1 MSRWK
6 RDQKL
11 QIRPSEIKK
20 GGSYLESIT
29 LSIDGKN
36 ITCSAGTSI
45 LDAAQEQGIQIPKLC
60 HHPDLKPFGACR
72 LCLVEDEKT
81 GRVMAS
87 CVTPVVPAMSVRTD
101 TPRVKTHRKNILRLM
116 IAEHPESCVV
126 CSKGNRCQ
134 LRQLAAQLG
143 IGETNL
149 YPMPNYKTLEQANP
163 FIIRDLSK
171 CVLCGKCIRADHE
184 LVVVGAIDYNLRG
197 FKSRPTTVHDL
208 GLEQS
213 SCTFC
218 GTCLSMCP
226 TGALSPNNK
235 GYVATPERESLS
247 ICGFCGVG
255 CGLAMGY
262 TDSRIVEVNPSNQP
276 DTVNGATLCVRGH
289 FAHDFL
295 NTSERLFQPLIRQNT
310 ASDENT
316 MVPAS
321 WDEAIDVVAGR
332 LLDIKSKNGSQ
343 SVALL
348 GSSKC
353 TNEENY
359 LFQKIAR
366 ALLNTNNV
374 DNSGYLSGRHVI
386 NLLEKRTNG
395 LCRLSPLDWL
405 EKAQAVFVLGADPSH
420 STPVVSY
427 YLKRACKK
435 GVPLVVADSRRTDLV
450 DFSSVWLDVSIHSGF
465 ESSYIELL
473 NGLAAL
479 LYEKKAHDAHYIK
492 QFTEG
497 FEQYSSGLSTFEL
510 EQASRVTGIDAS
522 TLNATA
528 ELLKGKKIAFV
539 IGSGILQQRFGMQT
553 MEAVINLSLMTGGL
567 GSEGA
572 GIHILAKENNQVGA
586 QDMGAVPDA
595 LPGRQLLNNDSDR
608 KRWEEFWQTEISP
621 QSGLNMI
628 QMIEAAE
635 KGNLK
640 GLYVLGENPL
650 RSLPQP
656 DRVKKALEKLD
667 FIVVQDILNTET
679 VQIADVVLPGA
690 AFSEKGGS
698 FTNMEGRIQSFDP
711 VVPPPGDARPDWEIL
726 GSLAAK
732 LGDQNQ
738 YVSLGHIRDEIR
750 IRVPMYEELDRHNHT
765 AWVTVGNRC
774 ESDKA
779 AKKTKTII
787 SFSPADSN
795 EIHIGDELS
804 TKDYPF
810 TAIMGSVRYH
820 LGSGTRTGCS
830 DRILKLGLR
839 GEIELSPQDG
849 ETLNIKDGDTVRVV
863 SSSGAIKR
871 QVRFNKRLRAGE
883 IFIPLAFNGNDAMNL
898 IAMTQLGMPDSPGW
912 KTCRVKLEKI

>member
-1 MSRWK
+1 
-6 RDQKL
+6 
-11 QIRPSEIKK
+11 
-20 GGSYLESIT
+20 
-29 LSIDGKN
+29 
-36 ITCSAGTSI
+36 
-45 LDAAQEQGIQIPKLC
+45 
-60 HHPDLKPFGACR
+60 
-72 LCLVEDEKT
+72 
-81 GRVMAS
+81 MAS
-87 CVTPVVPAMSVRTD
+87 CVTPVVSEMSVRTD
-101 TPRVKTHRKNILRLM
+101 TPRVKIHRKNILRLM

-143 IGETNL
+143 IGETHL

-197 FKSRPTTVHDL
+197 FKSRPSTIHDR
-208 GLEQS
+208 GLEHS

-226 TGALSPNNK
+226 TGALSPNNP
-235 GYVATPERESLS
+235 GYTATPERESFS

-262 TDSRIVEVNPSNQP
+262 TNSRIVEVNPANRP
-276 DTVNGATLCVRGH
+276 DTVNRATLCVRGH

-295 NTSERLFQPLIRQNT
+295 NTHERLLQPMIRQHT
-310 ASDENT
+310 GSDENT
-316 MVPAS
+316 MAPAS
-321 WDEAIDVVAGR
+321 WDAAIDVVAGR
-332 LLDIKSKNGSQ
+332 LLEIKSKNGSQ
-343 SVALL
+343 SVAFL

-366 ALLNTNNV
+366 ALLKTNNV
-374 DNSGYLSGRHVI
+374 DNGSYLSGRHVI

-395 LCRLSPLDWL
+395 LSRLSPLDWL
-405 EKAQAVFVLGADPSH
+405 EKAQAVFVLGADPGH

-427 YLKRACKK
+427 YLKRASKK
-435 GVPLVVADSRRTDLV
+435 GVPLVVADSIRTDLAA
-450 DFSSVWLDVSIHSGF
+450 FSSAWLDVSTQSDF
-465 ESSYIELL
+465 EGSYIELL

-497 FEQYSSGLSTFEL
+497 FKQYSDDLSTL
-510 EQASRVTGIDAS
+510 DREQVSLATGIDVGV
-522 TLNATA
+522 LNATA

-553 MEAVINLSLMTGGL
+553 MEAVINLSLMTGSL

-595 LPGRQLLNNDSDR
+595 LPGRQPLYNDSDR
-608 KRWEEFWQTEISP
+608 NRWEQFWQTEISP

-640 GLYVLGENPL
+640 GLYILGENPL

-656 DRVKKALEKLD
+656 DRVRKALAKLD

-711 VVPPPGDARPDWEIL
+711 VVPPPGDAHPDWEIL

-732 LGDQNQ
+732 LGDPNQ
-738 YVSLGHIRDEIR
+738 YASLGHIRDEIR
-750 IRVPMYEELDRHNHT
+750 IRVPMYKALDRHNHT
-765 AWVTVGNRC
+765 AWVAVGDHRQ
-774 ESDKA
+774 SDKDT
-779 AKKTKTII
+779 KKTKTMV
-787 SFSPADSN
+787 SFSPVVPGD
-795 EIHIGDELS
+795 IDIGDELS
-804 TKDYPF
+804 TTDYPF
-810 TAIMGSVRYH
+810 TAIMVSVRYH
-820 LGSGTRTGCS
+820 CGSGTRTGCS

-849 ETLNIKDGDTVRVV
+849 ETLSIRDGDTVRVV

-871 QVRFNKRLRAGE
+871 QVRFNKRLRQGT
-883 IFIPLAFNGNDAMNL
+883 ISIPLAFNGNDAMNL
-898 IAMTQLGMPDSPGW
+898 LAMTQPDMPDSPGW